1 MLYGYLIGIVIMAV
15 MVLSALRPPRR
26 PLSVARVSYF
36 AGVMINQVPLLFLAL
51 LTWST
56 ADAVFSGGLLNA
68 AAGWIMFAGGLLVAS
83 ALVYLQ
89 VRATRARPA
98 IFAALAS
105 IAPDEP
111 LRPTTSLWLARLLPF
126 PVRPRTIERIPNL
139 QYAPGGRSHRLDL
152 YRRRDLMASAPTL
165 SYLHGGGYS
174 LKASAKGCRRA
185 HRLVR
190 ALTRA
195 DPGDERQPGP
205 ARGGRRGSHR
215 GLNTARASSE
225 QPDQISVGVVEPNA
239 TGLNATGCSHE

>member
-68 AAGWIMFAGGLLVAS
+68 AAGWIMSAGGLLVAS

-111 LRPTTSLWLARLLPF
+111 LRPTTSLWRARLPPSLCARARSSGSRICSTLRAAEAIDSISIDGATWWRRRRPSAVCMAGAIRSRHPLRVVGELTDWFGHSPEQIRTMRDNLARLAAAGAAH
-126 PVRPRTIERIPNL
+126 IE
-139 QYAPGGRSHRLDL
+139 D
-152 YRRRDLMASAPTL
+152 
-165 SYLHGGGYS
+165 
-174 LKASAKGCRRA
+174 
-185 HRLVR
+185 
-190 ALTRA
+190 
-195 DPGDERQPGP
+195 
-205 ARGGRRGSHR
+205 
-215 GLNTARASSE
+215 
-225 QPDQISVGVVEPNA
+225 
-239 TGLNATGCSHE
+239 

>member
-36 AGVMINQVPLLFLAL
+36 AGVMINEVPLLFLAL

-111 LRPTTSLWLARLLPF
+111 LRPTTSLWRARLP
-126 PVRPRTIERIPNL
+126 P
-139 QYAPGGRSHRLDL
+139 
-152 YRRRDLMASAPTL
+152 
-165 SYLHGGGYS
+165 S
-174 LKASAKGCRRA
+174 LC
-185 HRLVR
+185 
-190 ALTRA
+190 
-195 DPGDERQPGP
+195 
-205 ARGGRRGSHR
+205 
-215 GLNTARASSE
+215 ARARSSGSRICSTLRAAE
-225 QPDQISVGVVEPNA
+225 AIDSISIDGA
-239 TGLNATGCSHE
+239 T